1 MLNMKAVLPQ
11 RRNPQLATA
20 EGFGGRTPELTA
32 LMHEAILIGCKLSVN
47 PNLDKFYSRRCV
59 SPTDRKSCV
68 RPVSP
73 KPCSVRPLTT
83 GPVKLAVLPEPNHQ
97 TDMVPEREGILS
109 TALSLMASCNA
120 GVLAGAFTGKKVLCG
135 RNKQITKE

>member
-1 MLNMKAVLPQ
+1 MRSMKTVLPN

-20 EGFGGRTPELTA
+20 EGSEGRTPEIA
-32 LMHEAILIGCKLSVN
+32 PLMHEAIVIGCKLSVN
-47 PNLDKFYSRRCV
+47 PSLDKFSQCSRCV

-68 RPVSP
+68 RPVLP

-97 TDMVPEREGILS
+97 TDMVPEREGRFS
-109 TALSLMASCNA
+109 TALSLIASCNT
-120 GVLAGAFTGKKVLCG
+120 GVLAGAFTGKKGLCG
-135 RNKQITKE
+135 RNKQN